1 MKAINWKIQIL
12 NPVSEDIIEENIF
25 KNINEISTKYPKI
38 PLSTWRNIAL
48 GRSKIYSK
56 FIVCEKVNGKC
67 DEEKVEEPKP
77 KPIVLSF
84 E

>member
-1 MKAINWKIQIL
+1 MKSINWKIKIL
-12 NPVSEDIIEENIF
+12 NPVSEDIIEETNF
-25 KNINEISTKYPKI
+25 KNINDIAEKYSKI

-56 FIVCEKVNGKC
+56 FIVCEKIRNECEDKT
-67 DEEKVEEPKP
+67 EEPDDK
-77 KPIVLSF
+77 KPITLSF